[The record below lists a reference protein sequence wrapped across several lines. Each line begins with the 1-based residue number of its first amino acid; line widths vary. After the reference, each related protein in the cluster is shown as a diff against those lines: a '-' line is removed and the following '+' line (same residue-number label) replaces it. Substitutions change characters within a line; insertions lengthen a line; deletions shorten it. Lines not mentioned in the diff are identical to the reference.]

1 MARESRSVTVS
12 KILAAIE
19 RDKPQQTR
27 RRDEEKGS
35 VVKSCLCGREL
46 TINYTLTH
54 PPHSN
59 SHEIVDISHKKYD
72 GEATITLTGERLSS
86 FTMSGHPRRI
96 KHMPTSEVNDLNKIA
111 TAVKLLVARRP
122 SKK

>member
-1 MARESRSVTVS
+1 MDHERRSVTVS
-12 KILAAIE
+12 KILAAIQ

-27 RRDEEKGS
+27 RHDEEKGS

-54 PPHSN
+54 PPHSE
-59 SHEIVDISHKKYD
+59 SHETMVINHKKYR
-72 GEATITLTGERLSS
+72 GEAAITLTGERLSA
-86 FTMSGHPRRI
+86 FVMSGEPRQI
-96 KHMPTSEVNDLNKIA
+96 KHMPQSEVNDLNKIA
-111 TAVKLLVARRP
+111 TEVKLLVARRQ